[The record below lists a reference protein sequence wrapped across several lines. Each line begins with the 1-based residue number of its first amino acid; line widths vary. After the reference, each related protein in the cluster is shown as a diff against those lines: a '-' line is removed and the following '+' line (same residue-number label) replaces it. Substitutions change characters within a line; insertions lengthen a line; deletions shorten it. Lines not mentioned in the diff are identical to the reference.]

1 MDSSPAF
8 LYYNP
13 EGTTQSRHQFVSQPP
28 NSQKMSSTTT
38 EQHNAA
44 GGASPSMPFPSALV
58 YQSRPSSSHMKSGAP
73 QHIHAPT
80 PIIATSVETLQKS
93 SGLLTPSSP
102 TLLGLDGPN
111 GGEMY
116 FFPPAPTPDSLDN
129 GMHTPINTPWGSLD
143 ENNCSGTIT
152 PSEMQLS
159 PSTPDV
165 WKARSPMSPGRA
177 SSAISSAYTGL

>member
-1 MDSSPAF
+1 MESSPAF

-28 NSQKMSSTTT
+28 NSQKATD
-38 EQHNAA
+38 QHNA

-58 YQSRPSSSHMKSGAP
+58 YQSRPSSSHMKAGAP

-116 FFPPAPTPDSLDN
+116 FFPPQPTPESMNN
-129 GMHTPINTPWGSLD
+129 GMHTPINTPWGLD
-143 ENNCSGTIT
+143 DNCNGTIT

-177 SSAISSAYTGL
+177 SSAIVAALSCLVIEDC